1 MLHLNATIMWCSSFL
16 FSFGMFITLISCSE
30 SSSEDKNRIKIDENR
45 FQFELPKAS
54 KEFDGAIM
62 EAMLRMNDKLIYLAQ
77 CDTNDSRLMFSV
89 SKYTSQQ
96 KASID
101 EAFAETIQTTPQLSA
116 NSRLMEYKKYDVKG
130 KTLRYKISNHG
141 ELYTIMY
148 YFMKDDYAANL
159 YEIKASIS
167 KEGLT
172 KARAFMEEVA
182 LSVKIM

>member
-1 MLHLNATIMWCSSFL
+1 MRFSSFL
-16 FSFGMFITLISCSE
+16 FSFAVYIILMSCSAFITA
-30 SSSEDKNRIKIDENR
+30 DNNRIKIDENR

-54 KEFDGAIM
+54 KEFDGGIM

-77 CDTNDSRLMFSV
+77 CDTNDSRFIFAV

-116 NSRLMEYKKYDVKG
+116 NSRLMEYKKYDVKD

-159 YEIKASIS
+159 YEIKASIN
-167 KEGLT
+167 KEGLS
-172 KARAFMEEVA
+172 KARTLMEEIA